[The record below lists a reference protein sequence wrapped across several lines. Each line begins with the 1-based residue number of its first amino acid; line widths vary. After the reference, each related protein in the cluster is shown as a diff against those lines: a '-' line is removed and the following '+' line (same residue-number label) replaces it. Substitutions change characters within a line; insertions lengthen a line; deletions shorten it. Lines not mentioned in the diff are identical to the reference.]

1 MIPKISENMFD
12 LGGKTAL
19 VTGGG
24 YGLGRALVHGL
35 AGHGARVIGVARSA
49 DALAETFS
57 TLGPEH
63 RYIVGDLTGDA
74 LYEELDRIPEQI
86 DILVNNHGGDPFIK
100 PWPEQSPDD
109 WRGTYEINVVAS
121 MRLIHLLSPKMVKRG
136 FGRIINVSSIY
147 GSLGQDKRNTLSR
160 GGAGAYTAA
169 KHGVIGLT
177 HYLACQLGR
186 TGVTVNTLSPGMIPW
201 APNPAQEA
209 VQLRERLAD
218 MTPVGRNGTP
228 EDFVTAVVFLAAEGS
243 GFVNGAN
250 IVVDGGWSVW

>member
-1 MIPKISENMFD
+1 MALNIHENMFD
-12 LGGKTAL
+12 LSGKTAL

-35 AGHGARVIGVARSA
+35 AGHGARVISVARSA

-63 RYIVGDLTGDA
+63 RYIVGDLTTEA
-74 LYEELDRIPEQI
+74 VYEELDRMPEHI

-100 PWPEQSPDD
+100 PWPEQTPDD

-121 MRLIHLLSPKMVKRG
+121 MRLIHLLSPKMAKRG
-136 FGRIINVSSIY
+136 FGRIINVASIY
-147 GSLGQDKRNTLSR
+147 GFLGQDRRNTTSR

-177 HYLACQLGR
+177 RYVACQLGT
-186 TGVTVNTLSPGMIPW
+186 TGVTVNALSPGMIPW
-201 APNPAQEA
+201 SKANEEG
-209 VQLRERLAD
+209 VRVREQLAG

-250 IVVDGGWSVW
+250 IVVDGGWSAW

>member
-1 MIPKISENMFD
+1 MNLNIQENMFD
-12 LGGKTAL
+12 LSGKLAL

-35 AGHGARVIGVARSA
+35 AGHGAQVISVARSA

-57 TLGPEH
+57 KLGPQH

-74 LYEELDRIPEQI
+74 VYEELDQMTEHI

-100 PWPEQSPDD
+100 PWPEQTPDD
-109 WRGTYEINVVAS
+109 WRSTYEINVVAS
-121 MRLIHLLSPKMVKRG
+121 MRLIHLLSPKMTKRG
-136 FGRIINVSSIY
+136 FGRIINVASIY
-147 GSLGQDKRNTLSR
+147 GFLGQDKQNTLSR

-177 HYLACQLGR
+177 RYVACQLGT
-186 TGVTVNTLSPGMIPW
+186 TGVTVNALSPGMIPW
-201 APNPAQEA
+201 SKADKEGER
-209 VQLRERLAD
+209 LRERLAG

-228 EDFVTAVVFLAAEGS
+228 EDFVTAVVFLAADGS

-250 IVVDGGWSVW
+250 IVVDGGWSAW

>member
-1 MIPKISENMFD
+1 MDINRNMFD
-12 LGGKTAL
+12 LSGKTAL

-35 AGHGARVIGVARSA
+35 AGHGARVVSVARSG

-63 RYIVGDLTGDA
+63 RYIVGDLTDDA
-74 LYEELDRIPEQI
+74 VYEELDEMPEQI

-121 MRLIHLLSPKMVKRG
+121 MRLIHLLSPKMAERG
-136 FGRIINVSSIY
+136 FGRIINVSSVY
-147 GSLGQDKRNTLSR
+147 GIIGQDPRNTTAS

-169 KHGVIGLT
+169 KHGVNGLT
-177 HYLACQLGR
+177 HYLAGQLG
-186 TGVTVNTLSPGMIPW
+186 GDGITVNSLAPGMISWSKPG
-201 APNPAQEA
+201 EEG
-209 VQLRERLAD
+209 VQVRARNAD
-218 MTPVGRNGTP
+218 HTPVGRNGQP
-228 EDFVTAVVFLAAEGS
+228 EDFVTAVVFLSAEGS
-243 GFVNGAN
+243 AFVNGHVL
-250 IVVDGGWSVW
+250 IVDGGWSIW